1 MTIAVEQRQYQT
13 YILSDGDALIEVVPE
28 RGGIITRWQMAG
40 QELLYLDSD
49 RFTHPDLSV
58 RGGIP
63 ILFPICGNLPN
74 NTYQYGG
81 QSYSL
86 PQHGFGRELPWQVVS
101 TNPDAGQIVLSLHS
115 NDATRTVYPFEF
127 ELTFTYTLKGNT
139 ITLHQRLTNHSAT
152 ILPFSVGFHPY
163 FSVMDKSKLQLD
175 LPSTQYQDRITGKV
189 IDFGGSFDYSVAE
202 IDAAFQGLSNG
213 TSHVMDRDRNLR
225 LTMNTSPEFSTLVFW
240 TVQGKDFYCLEPWT
254 AGRNAINTGIHLL
267 NVQPH
272 TSLETECSFAVEF
285 I

>member
-63 ILFPICGNLPN
+63 ILFPICGNLPD
-74 NTYQYGG
+74 NTYQYDG
-81 QSYSL
+81 QSYNL
-86 PQHGFGRELPWQVVS
+86 PQHGFGRALPWQVIS
-101 TNPDAGQIVLSLHS
+101 TNPDNAQIVLSLHS
-115 NDATRTVYPFEF
+115 NDATRAVYPFEF

-152 ILPFSVGFHPY
+152 VLPFSVGFHPY
-163 FSVMDKSKLQLD
+163 FLVMDKSKLQLD
-175 LPSTQYQDRITGKV
+175 LPSTHYQDRITGKT

-213 TSHVMDRDRNLR
+213 TSHVTERDRNIR

-272 TSLETECSFAVEF
+272 TFLETECSFTVEF

>member
-63 ILFPICGNLPN
+63 ILFPICGNLPD
-74 NTYQYGG
+74 NTYQYDG

-86 PQHGFGRELPWQVVS
+86 PQHGFGRELPWQVDS
-101 TNPDAGQIVLSLHS
+101 TNPDAAQIVLSLHS
-115 NDATRTVYPFEF
+115 NDATRKVYPFEF

-139 ITLHQRLTNHSAT
+139 ITLHQRLTNNSET
-152 ILPFSVGFHPY
+152 VLPFSVGFHPY
-163 FSVMDKSKLQLD
+163 FLVMDKSKLQLD
-175 LPSTQYQDRITGKV
+175 LPSTHYQDRITGKT

-213 TSHVMDRDRNLR
+213 TSRVTDRDRNLR

-240 TVQGKDFYCLEPWT
+240 TVQEKDFYCLEPWT

-267 NVQPH
+267 NVQPN
-272 TSLETECSFAVEF
+272 TSLETECSFTAEF